1 MEYRRTNKYL
11 KYKKFKGRLGVYIVI
26 ILIFLGV
33 AAFKISSSIREFN
46 DSFKESKVSEELLG
60 ETVSSDGKYKIE
72 AYLINGGATVDWSVI
87 CYLKEGQ
94 NKKEI
99 YRDYHINEANMSWI
113 DNDTI
118 SINNHN
124 IDLPNGK
131 YDFRDE

>member
-1 MEYRRTNKYL
+1 MEERESNKYL
-11 KYKKFKGRLGVYIVI
+11 KNKNFNFRLGVYII
-26 ILIFLGV
+26 TILIFLGV
-33 AAFKISSSIREFN
+33 ANFKISSSIREFN
-46 DSFKESKVSEELLG
+46 DRFKVSEELLG

-72 AYLINGGATVDWSVI
+72 AYLINGGATVDWSVK
-87 CYLKEGQ
+87 CYLREGDI
-94 NKKEI
+94 KKEI
-99 YRDYHINEANMSWI
+99 YRDYHINEANMIWI

>member
-1 MEYRRTNKYL
+1 MEERENKYL
-11 KYKKFKGRLGVYIVI
+11 KNKNFNFRLGVYIIVT
-26 ILIFLGV
+26 LIFLGV
-33 AAFKISSSIREFN
+33 ATFKISSSIREFN
-46 DSFKESKVSEELLG
+46 DRFKVSEELLG

-72 AYLINGGATVDWSVI
+72 AYLINGGATVDWSVK
-87 CYLKEGQ
+87 CYLREGDI
-94 NKKEI
+94 KKEI
-99 YRDYHINEANMSWI
+99 YRDYHINEANMIWI

>member
-1 MEYRRTNKYL
+1 MEERENKYL
-11 KYKKFKGRLGVYIVI
+11 KNKNFNFRLGVYIIVT
-26 ILIFLGV
+26 LIFLGV
-33 AAFKISSSIREFN
+33 ATFKISSSIREFN
-46 DSFKESKVSEELLG
+46 ERFKVSEELLG

-72 AYLINGGATVDWSVI
+72 AYLINGGATVDWSVK
-87 CYLKEGQ
+87 CYLREGDI
-94 NKKEI
+94 KKEI
-99 YRDYHINEANMSWI
+99 YRDYHINEANMIWI

>member
-1 MEYRRTNKYL
+1 MEERENKYL
-11 KYKKFKGRLGVYIVI
+11 KNKNFNFRLGVYII
-26 ILIFLGV
+26 TILIFLGV
-33 AAFKISSSIREFN
+33 ATFKISSSIREFN
-46 DSFKESKVSEELLG
+46 DRFKVSEELLG

-72 AYLINGGATVDWSVI
+72 AYLINGGATVDWSVK
-87 CYLKEGQ
+87 CYLREGDI
-94 NKKEI
+94 KKEI
-99 YRDYHINEANMSWI
+99 YIDYHINEANMIWI

>member
-1 MEYRRTNKYL
+1 MEERENKYL
-11 KYKKFKGRLGVYIVI
+11 KNKNFNFRLGVYIIVT
-26 ILIFLGV
+26 LIFLGV
-33 AAFKISSSIREFN
+33 ATFKISSSIREFN
-46 DSFKESKVSEELLG
+46 DRFKVSEEFLG

-72 AYLINGGATVDWSVI
+72 AYLINGGATVDWSVK
-87 CYLKEGQ
+87 CYLREGDI
-94 NKKEI
+94 KKEI
-99 YRDYHINEANMSWI
+99 YRDYHINEANMIWI